1 MVSKQLIVKQD
12 VHAVLGKHAPV
23 WEDNIKL

>member
-1 MVSKQLIVKQD
+1 VKPD
-12 VHAVLGKHAPV
+12 VNVVLGKHAPV